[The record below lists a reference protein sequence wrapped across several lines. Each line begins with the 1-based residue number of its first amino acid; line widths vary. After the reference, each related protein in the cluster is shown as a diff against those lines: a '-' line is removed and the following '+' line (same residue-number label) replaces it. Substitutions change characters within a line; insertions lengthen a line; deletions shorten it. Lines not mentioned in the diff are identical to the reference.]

1 MDEKLI
7 LEIQSTLKSL
17 IEGGENKEN
26 LLWDLNL
33 QAEELLLGIDPENNL
48 QMSDIAKKLGIDFC
62 RRKENIDFN
71 HNDTYYFDDDTSKL
85 RPKIGIFSKHRNL
98 FQGNIE
104 EYIAIFK
111 DIPSVSEEFAI
122 AVGVGY
128 HILYYNEDV
137 TNSSITHNIHFHDML
152 FTNAREYF
160 IYYFALSF
168 MFTLNSTLQ
177 QIADYRKETD
187 FLAEFDFIT
196 PNSPGVRVFINAR
209 ISNLQH
215 LMIWLFQ
222 NRPEEFKD
230 LKDKYPLLFIDD

>member
-26 LLWDLNL
+26 LLWNLNL
-33 QAEELLLGIDPENNL
+33 QAEELFLGIDPENNL

-85 RPKIGIFSKHRNL
+85 RRKIGIFSKFRNF

-104 EYIAIFK
+104 ESVAIFNN
-111 DIPSVSEEFAI
+111 IPSDSEDFAI
-122 AVGVGY
+122 SVGLGY

-137 TNSSITHNIHFHDML
+137 PNSSILHNIHFHDML

-177 QIADYRKETD
+177 QMADYRKEAD
-187 FLAEFDFIT
+187 FLEEFHFIST
-196 PNSPGVRVFINAR
+196 NSPVVLIFINAR